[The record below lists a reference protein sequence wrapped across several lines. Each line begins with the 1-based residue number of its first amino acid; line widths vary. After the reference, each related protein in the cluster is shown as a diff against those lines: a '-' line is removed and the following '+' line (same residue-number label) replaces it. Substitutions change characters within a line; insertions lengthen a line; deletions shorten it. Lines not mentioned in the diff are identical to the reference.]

1 MKTLAEV
8 ESAFRENFLVVAN
21 VITQSGAQLAFN
33 VSGSAGGVG
42 GLPTIIIRRLDRGF
56 GLVLENEFTI
66 RGMRNLKYRIDDLAS
81 PKQNADFILELERRL
96 SISGSIREEIYDTA
110 GNTALA
116 HWKESK
122 RRFEPRVKTFHRDAY

>member
-8 ESAFRENFLVVAN
+8 EFAFRENFLVVAN

-56 GLVLENEFTI
+56 GLC
-66 RGMRNLKYRIDDLAS
+66 
-81 PKQNADFILELERRL
+81 
-96 SISGSIREEIYDTA
+96 A
-110 GNTALA
+110 G
-116 HWKESK
+116 K
-122 RRFEPRVKTFHRDAY
+122 RVYHPWDAKFKI

>member
-1 MKTLAEV
+1 M
-8 ESAFRENFLVVAN
+8 AN

-66 RGMRNLKYRIDDLAS
+66 RGMRNLKY
-81 PKQNADFILELERRL
+81 
-96 SISGSIREEIYDTA
+96 
-110 GNTALA
+110 
-116 HWKESK
+116 
-122 RRFEPRVKTFHRDAY
+122 